1 MAIVEVSI
9 VPVGTGATGLS
20 RYVAGCIKVL
30 QEERGLQYQ
39 LTPMGT
45 VIEGD
50 LDSIFTVIRKMHEQP
65 FNSGA
70 ERVLTSIRV
79 DDRRDR
85 KGTMA
90 GKVEAVEKKLSS
102 RETEL

>member
-9 VPVGTGATGLS
+9 VPLGTGSTGIS
-20 RYVAGCIKVL
+20 KFVAGCLKVIRDEKDL
-30 QEERGLQYQ
+30 HYQ

-50 LDSIFTVIRKMHEQP
+50 LDRIFSVIRKMHEQP
-65 FNSGA
+65 FISGA
-70 ERVLTSIRV
+70 ERVLTTVRV

-85 KGTMA
+85 KATMA
-90 GKVEAVEKKLSS
+90 GKVAAVKSKLTSQV
-102 RETEL
+102 TL

>member
-9 VPVGTGATGLS
+9 VPVGTGSTGIS
-20 RYVAGCIKVL
+20 SYVAGCVKVL
-30 QEERGLQYQ
+30 QDEKDLRYQ

-50 LDSIFTVIRKMHEQP
+50 LDLIFSAIRKMHEQP
-65 FNSGA
+65 FISGA
-70 ERVLTSIRV
+70 GRVLTTIRV

-85 KGTMA
+85 KATMN
-90 GKVEAVEKKLSS
+90 GKVAAVEQKLSS
-102 RETEL
+102 RETV

>member
-9 VPVGTGATGLS
+9 VPLGTGTTGVS
-20 RYVAGCIKVL
+20 RYVASCVKVL
-30 QEERGLQYQ
+30 RGEKDLKYQ

-50 LDSIFTVIRKMHEQP
+50 LDMILGAIRKMHEQP
-65 FNSGA
+65 FISGA
-70 ERVLTSIRV
+70 KRVLTTVRV

-85 KGTMA
+85 AATMD
-90 GKVEAVEKKLSS
+90 GKVDSVIEKLSGK
-102 RETEL
+102 TEL